1 MGCSS
6 CKNKKGVTVG
16 ESDGFV
22 DNVDIN
28 NESLFMRIIIFLV
41 KILLFLICFII
52 VPPIVVPF
60 SLFMLSKII
69 FMNDSVDVT
78 TGLVN
83 IGRMLKKKDDDD
95 YDDDEDISQY
105 SEDDV
110 TLLDVDDITEE
121 GK

>member
-1 MGCSS
+1 
-6 CKNKKGVTVG
+6 
-16 ESDGFV
+16 
-22 DNVDIN
+22 
-28 NESLFMRIIIFLV
+28 
-41 KILLFLICFII
+41 
-52 VPPIVVPF
+52 
-60 SLFMLSKII
+60 
-69 FMNDSVDVT
+69 MNDSVDVT